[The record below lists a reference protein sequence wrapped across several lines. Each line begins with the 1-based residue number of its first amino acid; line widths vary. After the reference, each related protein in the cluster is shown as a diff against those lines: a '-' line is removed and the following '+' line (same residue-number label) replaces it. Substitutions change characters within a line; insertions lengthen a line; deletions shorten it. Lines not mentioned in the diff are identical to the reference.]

1 MDLLFHGGTI
11 LTMDPRR
18 PTVEAILVRGRRI
31 HAVGSLRSVEASSTQ
46 SVERINLGKTCMIP
60 GFNDDHVHTLFFG
73 VIRSQPRLYGLN
85 QDQIIDMLRG
95 HAASGEHRVLSAGG
109 WDYEW
114 VPDPSRDALDAAFPD
129 VPVVLS
135 QFGGHSLW
143 VNSRGLE
150 LLGITEKSPDPPIG
164 ELMRDAS
171 GRLTGILRELP
182 AEKSLGVIFRDAL
195 RSVPRQ
201 MDFIRE
207 AIKAF
212 NRTGITSVQDNT
224 WFGSS
229 VRAFR
234 RLHTSDEL
242 DVRVQCWEGGPI
254 PVTRWATALQRYNP
268 DWFARG
274 PVKYFL
280 DGTYSS
286 RTAYLSEDYA
296 ADPGRGKGLSR
307 EAIHRFLRR
316 EAWLGRQV
324 ACHSIGDQATH
335 EYLEAQSW
343 LLQERPGIRQ
353 RRNRIEHA
361 QLVMPDDI
369 PRIAGLGM
377 VVSAQP
383 HAMYSLQKD
392 VRILGEA
399 RALRSYPYRSLL
411 DAGVPLAFGSD
422 IPGEASYAP
431 MTGIHNAVNH
441 PGEEGITV
449 EEALSCYTRG
459 SAYAEFR
466 EDEKGMIA
474 PGMLADLCVLSDDP
488 RGVPQST
495 LKDVTVQLTIVDGR
509 IVFDLDEEL
518 SSAQ

>member
-1 MDLLFHGGTI
+1 
-11 LTMDPRR
+11 MDPRR
-18 PTVEAILVRGRRI
+18 PLAEAILVRGRRI
-31 HAVGSLRSVEASSTQ
+31 HAVGSLRSVEASSTE
-46 SVERINLGKTCMIP
+46 SVERINLGRTCMVP

-73 VIRSQPRLYGLN
+73 VIRRQPRLYGLTEN
-85 QDQIIDMLRG
+85 QIIATLKDY
-95 HAASGEHRVLSAGG
+95 AASGEHRVLAAGG
-109 WDYEW
+109 WDYET
-114 VPDPSRDALDAAFPD
+114 VPDPTRDALDAAFPD
-129 VPVVLS
+129 LPVVLA

-143 VNSRGLE
+143 VNTAGLK
-150 LLGITEKSPDPPIG
+150 LLGITEKSKDPPIG
-164 ELMRDAS
+164 ELMRDPD

-201 MDFIRE
+201 VEAIRE
-207 AIKAF
+207 AVRAF
-212 NRTGITSVQDNT
+212 NRAGITSVQDNT

-234 RLHTSDEL
+234 RLHRRDEL

-254 PVTRWATALQRYNP
+254 PVTRATTMLQRYNA
-268 DWFARG
+268 DWYARG
-274 PVKYFL
+274 PVKFFL

-296 ADPGRGKGLSR
+296 TDPGRGKGLSTD
-307 EAIHRFLRR
+307 AIYRFLRR

-335 EYLEAQSW
+335 EYLQAQAR
-343 LLQERPGIRQ
+343 LLQERPAIRQ

-369 PRIAGLGM
+369 PRIASLGM

-383 HAMYSLQKD
+383 HAMYSFSKD
-392 VRILGEA
+392 VGILGEDRA
-399 RALRSYPYRSLL
+399 RRSYPYRSLL

-422 IPGEASYAP
+422 IPGEASYHP
-431 MTGIHNAVNH
+431 MVGIHNAVNH
-441 PGEEGITV
+441 PGDEGITV
-449 EEALSCYTRG
+449 EEALACYTRG
-459 SAYAEFR
+459 SAFAEFR

-474 PGMLADLCVLSDDP
+474 PGMLADLCVLSADP
-488 RGVPQST
+488 RTVAPQT
-495 LKDVTVQLTIVDGR
+495 LKDVVVKLTIVDGR
-509 IVFDLDEEL
+509 IVFDADEEL
-518 SSAQ
+518 SSGT